1 MMIPIVMGLTI
12 SLYVQCFNS
21 TMKLYKESGYT
32 LTYRELMEKR
42 FNQIVG

>member
-32 LTYRELMEKR
+32 LSYRELIEKR
-42 FNQIVG
+42 LQQFIG